1 MVSKP
6 ARGLWTATALYFTWM
21 LATYVTE
28 GRFGL
33 LLRPNSAGLIAY
45 GLIANILVGIGLAAL
60 VLRLALIAKT
70 ATLEQVGLRSWRSLP
85 LAVVLAGLGGIGLF
99 VAQNP
104 YVADPL
110 TLVNVFT
117 YILPIA
123 IAEVLVCWAALGT
136 SLESLT
142 HSQGRVFS
150 TLTAILGTNLFFS
163 LYHFAHSS
171 PYNQP
176 EMIFFFFLPGLVT
189 SLIYF
194 VLERDLYAT
203 IWIQS
208 LLGTIGLIRSTADLA
223 PFREPLLPS
232 YLVALG
238 AVLTLV
244 ACDRFVLRKSR

>member
-1 MVSKP
+1 M
-6 ARGLWTATALYFTWM
+6 ALYLTWM

-28 GRFGL
+28 GRLGL
-33 LLRPNSAGLIAY
+33 LLRPNSDDLVAY
-45 GLIANILVGIGLAAL
+45 GLIANIFVGVGLAAL
-60 VLRLALIAKT
+60 VLRLALSSKT
-70 ATLEQVGLRSWRSLP
+70 VTLEQVGLRSWRRLP

-110 TLVNVFT
+110 TLVNAFA

-150 TLTAILGTNLFFS
+150 TLTGILGANLFFS
-163 LYHFAHSS
+163 LYHFARSS

-176 EMIFFFFLPGLVT
+176 EMVFFFFLPGLVT

-208 LLGTIGLIRSTADLA
+208 LLGMIGLIRSATDLT
-223 PFREPLLPS
+223 PFREPHFSS
-232 YLVALG
+232 YLVAIG
-238 AVLTLV
+238 AVLALV
-244 ACDRFVLRKSR
+244 ACDRLIWRKATKSRVF